1 VAVRVVGPIT
11 DYLVD
16 QVVVPLVLL
25 VVQLMADLLHN
36 QGNLILELLLML
48 DSRGLLTA
56 LAELIMQ
63 LLVPGCIPV
72 AVVVAQAQQAA
83 ILVNLDQATPV
94 LIE

>member
-1 VAVRVVGPIT
+1 VAVRGVGPIT

-16 QVVVPLVLL
+16 QVAVPLVVLA
-25 VVQLMADLLHN
+25 VQLMADLLHN
-36 QGNLILELLLML
+36 QANLILELLLMP

-56 LAELIMQ
+56 LTELIMQ

-83 ILVNLDQATPV
+83 ILVNLDRATPV

>member
-1 VAVRVVGPIT
+1 VAVRAVGPIT

-16 QVVVPLVLL
+16 QAAVPLVVLAG
-25 VVQLMADLLHN
+25 QLMADLLHN
-36 QGNLILELLLML
+36 QANLILELLLML

-72 AVVVAQAQQAA
+72 VAVVVQAQQEA
-83 ILVNLDQATPV
+83 IPVNLDQATPV